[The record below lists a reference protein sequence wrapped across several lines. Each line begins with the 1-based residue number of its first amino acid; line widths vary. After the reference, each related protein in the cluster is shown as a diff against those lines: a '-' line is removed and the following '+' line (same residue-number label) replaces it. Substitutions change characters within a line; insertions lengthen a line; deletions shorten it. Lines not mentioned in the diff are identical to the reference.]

1 MNVRLLSFALL
12 GMALTGF
19 VFAAPASAKRV
30 ALVFDDG
37 PKPADAE
44 PLLALLAKEKV
55 VVTFALV
62 GDRVNENP
70 ATAKAITAAGHEL
83 ANHSQRHLPPAS
95 IDDTALA
102 KEVAEAQQAILK
114 ATGVSPRW
122 YWPPF
127 LAIDDRVRAAVVRA
141 GITLYEPKHLVSS
154 QDWDKA
160 VPAEEIFRRATTDVR
175 DGTVILFHEWRAETR
190 ERLPAILAELR
201 KQGCE
206 FLTFSSLHAALAGPA
221 VAAGAQ
227 TTADAPVEIPAGGES
242 LMTGD
247 VIKDFTTSAQGGNE
261 NAFTLSTVD
270 VKGQAFTRAIR
281 METMRDLSP
290 AWAVEA
296 RIPLGKAVKKGDTGF
311 VRFFARAISSADETG
326 SGYVRVVVQQAG
338 PNYTKSLENTV
349 TMRGEWQEFLMP
361 FTFADNYGKGGLE
374 LSFGFGFKRETVEI
388 GGIEVLSFGTQVKPA
403 ELPKTKFSYAGR
415 EPDAAWRQD
424 ALARIEKIRKSTFVI
439 EARDAAGQPVAS
451 ATIKVEQVRSAFH
464 FGTALQFARLVQDS
478 PDNKIYREKT
488 LELFNAASPE
498 NDLKWPV
505 WIGEWEGAYNNEQS
519 LQALRWLREKG
530 LHVRGHVLVWP
541 GWKNLPE
548 MIKKLNGSK
557 KQRATIPDLV
567 LKHIADITAATR
579 EHIQEWD
586 VLNEP
591 YDNHDLMALFGNDI
605 MVDWFKAA
613 EKGVG
618 PNVPLYLNDYSNHDL
633 VSDKEHCLHFFKVAK
648 FLKDKGAPLHGLGL
662 QGHISAQPNPPVNV
676 LAALDVYSEF
686 KLPIRITEFDI
697 DTDDQQLQADYTR
710 DFLILCYSHPSV
722 VGVQHWGFWEKAHWR
737 PKGALY
743 RADWSEKP
751 AGKVYRSLVLNDW
764 RTKVQG
770 KAGKAGRVGGRGFH
784 GDYVVTVERDGK
796 AVQQR
801 FTLKPEEE
809 KTTVQVVLP

>member
-1 MNVRLLSFALL
+1 MTVA
-12 GMALTGF
+12 
-19 VFAAPASAKRV
+19 FAAPLPVKRV

-37 PKPADAE
+37 PRPADAE
-44 PLLALLAKEKV
+44 PLLAVLAQEKIA
-55 VVTFALV
+55 VTFALV

-70 ATAKAITAAGHEL
+70 ATAKAIAAAGHEVV
-83 ANHSQRHLPPAS
+83 NHSQTHAQPRDL
-95 IDDTALA
+95 DEGALA
-102 KEVAEAQQAILK
+102 KEVAEAQRVITQAL
-114 ATGVSPRW
+114 GVAPRW

-127 LAIDDRVRAAVVRA
+127 LAVDDRVREAAKKA
-141 GITLYEPKHLVSS
+141 GIVVYAPKYLVSS

-160 VPAEEIFRRATTDVR
+160 VSAGDIFKKATTDVR
-175 DGTVILFHEWRAETR
+175 DGTVILFHEWRVETR
-190 ERLPAILAELR
+190 QQLPAILAELR
-201 KQGCE
+201 KQGCV
-206 FLTFSSLHAALAGPA
+206 FLTFSALEAELRGGAGVAPA
-221 VAAGAQ
+221 KAEEGV
-227 TTADAPVEIPAGGES
+227 VAGGVKIPDGGEA
-242 LMTGD
+242 LLTGD

-261 NAFTLSTVD
+261 NAFSLSTVD
-270 VKGQAFTRAIR
+270 VKGQAFSRAIK
-281 METMRDLSP
+281 METTRDLSP

-296 RIPLGKAVKKGDTGF
+296 RVPLGKAVKKGDTGL
-311 VRFFARAISSADETG
+311 VRFFARAVASADETG
-326 SGYVRVVVQQAG
+326 AGYVRVVVQQAG
-338 PNYTKSLENTV
+338 PNYAKSVESTV

-361 FTFADNYGKGGLE
+361 FTFSDNYGKGGLE

-388 GGIEVLSFGTQVKPA
+388 GGIEVIGFGTKAKPT
-403 ELPKTKFSYAGR
+403 ELPKTRFSYIGR
-415 EPDAAWRQD
+415 EADAVWRKE
-424 ALARIEKIRKSTFVI
+424 ALARIEKIRKSTFII
-439 EARDAAGQPVAS
+439 EARDAAGQPVAG

-464 FGTALQFARLVQDS
+464 FGTALQFARLTQDS
-478 PDNKIYREKT
+478 PDNKIYREKA

-505 WIGEWEGAYNNEQS
+505 WIGEWKGSYDKEQS

-530 LHVRGHVLVWP
+530 FHVRGHVLVWP

-557 KQRATIPDLV
+557 KERAAIPDLV
-567 LKHIADITAATR
+567 LKHIADITGATR
-579 EHIQEWD
+579 EFIQEWD

-605 MVDWFKAA
+605 MTEWFKAA
-613 EKGVG
+613 EKGAPG
-618 PNVPLYLNDYSNHDL
+618 APLYLNDYSNHDL
-633 VSDKEHCLHFFKVAK
+633 VADKAHCLEFFKVAK
-648 FLKDKGAPLHGLGL
+648 FLQSKGAPLGGLGL
-662 QGHISAQPNPPVNV
+662 QGHISAQPNPPENV
-676 LAALDVYSEF
+676 LAALEVYSEF

-737 PKGALY
+737 PRSALY
-743 RADWSEKP
+743 RGDWSEKP

-770 KAGKAGRVGGRGFH
+770 KAGKTGKVGGRGFH

-796 AVQQR
+796 TAQQR
-801 FTLKPEEE
+801 FSLKPEEE